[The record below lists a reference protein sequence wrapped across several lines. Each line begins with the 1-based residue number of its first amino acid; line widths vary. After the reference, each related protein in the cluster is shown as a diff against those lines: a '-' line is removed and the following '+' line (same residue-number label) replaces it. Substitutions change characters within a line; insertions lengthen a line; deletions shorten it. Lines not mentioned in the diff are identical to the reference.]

1 LESAATRISLNV
13 FHCPHD
19 GHFPIH
25 FGDSWPQLEHT
36 YAILSFAIT
45 SAKLRLFFFIPKKS
59 RNFAGDMRKILLLF
73 VTILLIAGCGQ
84 SYEETKR
91 LTRAQRLKLWRE
103 DSAALKVA
111 VMPTLDCLP
120 IYIAKDHQ
128 MFDTAVDIRLKRF
141 TAQMDCDTALMRGRV
156 EGSISDLVRTERMIQ
171 QGIPLKY
178 IAATNAY
185 WLLISNRQ
193 LRMSNLKHLDDRMLA
208 MTRYSVTDLL
218 GDLAVDSAKLKPER
232 VFRIQIND
240 VNIRLKMLEN
250 NEMDALLMTEP
261 QATQALLQKHK
272 VLLDTRQLD
281 MQMGVLAFREK
292 GMDDQNRRRQ
302 MEVFLKGYNEA
313 CDSLNHYG
321 VRRYQDVIRKY
332 YPISEQALKAL
343 PDTLK
348 FQRATAPREKDVECA
363 RLWLSKK

>member
-1 LESAATRISLNV
+1 
-13 FHCPHD
+13 
-19 GHFPIH
+19 
-25 FGDSWPQLEHT
+25 
-36 YAILSFAIT
+36 
-45 SAKLRLFFFIPKKS
+45 
-59 RNFAGDMRKILLLF
+59 MRKILLLF
-73 VTILLIAGCGQ
+73 VTIILLVGCGQ

-120 IYIAKDHQ
+120 IFIAKDHQ

-171 QGIPLKY
+171 QGLPLNY
-178 IAATNAY
+178 VAATNAY

-240 VNIRLKMLEN
+240 VDIRLKMLEN
-250 NEMDALLMTEP
+250 NVMDALFLTEP
-261 QATQALLQKHK
+261 QTTQALLQKHK
-272 VLLDTRQLD
+272 VLLDSRQLD

-292 GMDDQNRRRQ
+292 DMNDQNRRRQ
-302 MEVFLKGYNEA
+302 MQVFIKGYNEA

-321 VRRYQDVIRKY
+321 VRRYLDVVRKHY
-332 YPISEQALKAL
+332 ALTEQALKAL

-348 FQRATAPREKDVECA
+348 FQRAVAPREQDVERA
-363 RLWLSKK
+363 RRWLSKKWETKK

>member
-1 LESAATRISLNV
+1 
-13 FHCPHD
+13 
-19 GHFPIH
+19 
-25 FGDSWPQLEHT
+25 
-36 YAILSFAIT
+36 
-45 SAKLRLFFFIPKKS
+45 
-59 RNFAGDMRKILLLF
+59 MRKILLLF
-73 VTILLIAGCGQ
+73 ATILLIAGCGQ

-91 LTRAQRLKLWRE
+91 LSRAQRLKLWRE

-120 IYIAKDHQ
+120 VFIAKDHQ
-128 MFDTAVDIRLKRF
+128 MFDTVVDIRLKRF
-141 TAQMDCDTALMRGRV
+141 NAQMDCDTALMRGRV

-171 QGIPLKY
+171 QGTPLKY
-178 IAATNAY
+178 VAATNAY

-218 GDLAVDSAKLKPER
+218 SDLAVDSAKLKTER

-240 VNIRLKMLEN
+240 VNVRLKMLEN

-261 QATQALLQKHK
+261 QATQALLGKHK
-272 VLLDTRQLD
+272 VLLDTRQ
-281 MQMGVLAFREK
+281 
-292 GMDDQNRRRQ
+292 
-302 MEVFLKGYNEA
+302 GYNEA

-321 VRRYQDVIRKY
+321 VKQYRDVIRKY
-332 YPISEQALKAL
+332 YKISEQALKSL

-348 FQRATAPREKDVECA
+348 FQHAAAPREKDVERA
-363 RLWLSKK
+363 RQWLSKKK